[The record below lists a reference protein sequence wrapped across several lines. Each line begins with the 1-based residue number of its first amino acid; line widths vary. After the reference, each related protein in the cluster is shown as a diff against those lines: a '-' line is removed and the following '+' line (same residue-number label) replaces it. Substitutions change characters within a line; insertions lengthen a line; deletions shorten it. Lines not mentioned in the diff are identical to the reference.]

1 MERITIISEIQPP
14 QNDKK
19 RKIRERVACFFKHPN
34 EEKFALIEEKYGI
47 TVPWWW
53 IEEGESL
60 EQAVE
65 REITE
70 EVWYLHIKKIKN
82 LNLTIQLE
90 RYMSEQDTAIFIL
103 YSHFFIAELLDL
115 EQQAWEFSIIWEEK
129 ELMLSKIT
137 PQAVKIAF
145 GKCKTTL

>member
-90 RYMSEQDTAIFIL
+90 RYMSEQDTPIFIL
-103 YSHFFIAELLDL
+103 LVIF
-115 EQQAWEFSIIWEEK
+115 
-129 ELMLSKIT
+129 LSLNCLTSSSKHENL
-137 PQAVKIAF
+137 VSF
-145 GKCKTTL
+145 GKKKS